1 MCAEVVDPAVPDEC
15 ANVDISSNTVDVDEG
30 AITTLAVP
38 ADGNDF
44 IAMMAENLK
53 KQLASQGINV
63 KPFNTT
69 EEARIHPALSH
80 RVTTPQNKLRAK

>member
-69 EEARIHPALSH
+69 E
-80 RVTTPQNKLRAK
+80 